1 MAMSQ
6 LLSRRVVLSG
16 VAASLAAL
24 PAVAQSPPRSLRQ
37 LEARP
42 GKARLS
48 GGETSILGFDG
59 NTPGPVLRYQQGDEL
74 AVRFRNKLDQPA
86 TIHWHGLRGDNAME
100 GVAPLTQAAVAPGGS
115 FDY

>member
-6 LLSRRVVLSG
+6 PLSRRVVLSG

-37 LEARP
+37 IEARP
-42 GKARLS
+42 GQARLS
-48 GGETSILGFDG
+48 GGGETSILGFDG
-59 NTPGPVLRYQQGDEL
+59 STPGPVLRYQQGDEL
-74 AVRFRNKLDQPA
+74 AVRFLNKLDQPA

-100 GVAPLTQAAVAPGGS
+100 GVAPLTQAAVAPGA
-115 FDY
+115 